1 VAAWHGSA
9 QIDKAKM
16 AGKMKYR
23 MTRLFV
29 GLWRGNLGKSRLK
42 PPIRGIRYPF
52 KPADRFF

>member
-16 AGKMKYR
+16 VGKMKYR

-29 GLWRGNLGKSRLK
+29 RLWRGNLGKSCVEA
-42 PPIRGIRYPF
+42 PIRSIRF
-52 KPADRFF
+52 SLKPADRFF